1 MGRTTG
7 GVEVRE
13 ASIRLSFTAGGV
25 RYRTTLMI
33 DGAAVLPTPANIK
46 YANRLMAEVSA
57 RIKAGTFDM
66 MEYFPQGA
74 TSVKRG
80 AASHTPAVEPP
91 VEPPVRRSTRA
102 ASAQPPSEEP
112 GEASTKRKV
121 QEHASAAPTVEA
133 WLTQWLDMT
142 RIETSTRI
150 GYDAAVKFWCRAS
163 CDNRARKMGS
173 LPLAALK
180 LSHILTAIASRRE
193 LSGKT
198 INNYVS
204 VLRLALGVAVA
215 DQLMPTNIAESVS
228 RAKHQRQP
236 TDPFS
241 REESEA
247 IIAEAA
253 KVDAQIHNYIEL
265 WFWSGLR
272 TSEINGLEWRFVD
285 FKDNTIAIERVLVAG
300 EEKNRTKTA
309 EARLVR
315 LNSRAYAALQRQR
328 AFTQVAGG
336 RVFQDPRTSKPW
348 HSEEAFTRV
357 YWSRILK
364 RLGIRY
370 RRPYN
375 MRHSYATSMLMA
387 GMTPAFCARQLGHT
401 VEMFLRTY
409 AKWIDGSQND
419 LEMARLENALTHASA
434 PSRTAT
440 LC

>member
-1 MGRTTG
+1 MAKTTG
-7 GVEVRE
+7 GVEVRA
-13 ASIRLSFTAGGV
+13 ASIRLSFTAAGV
-25 RYRTTLMI
+25 RHRRTLLI

-46 YANRLMAEVSA
+46 YANRLIAEISKS
-57 RIKAGTFDM
+57 IKAGTFSMAD
-66 MEYFPQGA
+66 YFPEGA
-74 TSVKRG
+74 TPVKRTNVAPALAIAPSAIG
-80 AASHTPAVEPP
+80 AP
-91 VEPPVRRSTRA
+91 VEPMQTKK
-102 ASAQPPSEEP
+102 PP
-112 GEASTKRKV
+112 TKRKAK
-121 QEHASAAPTVEA
+121 EDTPAELTVEA
-133 WLTQWLDMT
+133 WLTQWLGMT

-150 GYDAAVKFWCRAS
+150 GYDAAVNFWTRS
-163 CDNRARKMGS
+163 PYYNRGRKMGT
-173 LPLAALK
+173 LPLDSLK

-204 VLRLALGVAVA
+204 VLRLALNVAVA
-215 DQLMPTNIAESVS
+215 DQLMTTNLAEAVS

-253 KVDAQIHNYIEL
+253 NVDAQIHYYIDL
-265 WFWSGLR
+265 WFWTGLR
-272 TSEINGLEWRFVD
+272 TSEINGLEWRYVD

-315 LNSRAYAALQRQR
+315 LNSRSSAALQRQR
-328 AFTQVAGG
+328 TFTQVAGG
-336 RVFQDPRTSKPW
+336 RVFQAPRTGKPW
-348 HSEEAFTRV
+348 HSEEAFQRV
-357 YWSRILK
+357 YWARILK

-375 MRHSYATSMLMA
+375 MRHSYATSMLIA

-419 LEMARLENALTHASA
+419 VEMARLENALTV
-434 PSRTAT
+434 PEPFSRTAK
-440 LC
+440 LS

>member
-1 MGRTTG
+1 
-7 GVEVRE
+7 
-13 ASIRLSFTAGGV
+13 V
-25 RYRTTLMI
+25 RYRRTLLVN
-33 DGAAVLPTPANIK
+33 GAAMSPTPANIK
-46 YANRLMAEVSA
+46 YANRLIAEISE
-57 RIKAGTFDM
+57 RIRAGSFSLLH
-66 MEYFPQGA
+66 YFP
-74 TSVKRG
+74 
-80 AASHTPAVEPP
+80 
-91 VEPPVRRSTRA
+91 
-102 ASAQPPSEEP
+102 EE
-112 GEASTKRKV
+112 E
-121 QEHASAAPTVEA
+121 APTSPGDRAPAKRPKKDPTTHEQAKARATRGTELIVAA

-150 GYDAAVKFWCRAS
+150 GYDAAVKFWTRS
-163 CDNRARKMGS
+163 PYDNRGRPMGA
-173 LPLAALK
+173 LPLRSLK
-180 LSHILTAIASRRE
+180 LSQILTAIASRRE

-204 VLRLALGVAVA
+204 VLRLALSIAVA
-215 DQLMPTNIAESVS
+215 DELIPANVAESVS

-236 TDPFS
+236 ADPFS

-247 IIAEAA
+247 IIAEASRM
-253 KVDAQIHNYIEL
+253 DEQIHNYIEL

-272 TSEINGLEWRFVD
+272 TSEINGLEWRYVD

-357 YWSRILK
+357 YWAPILK

-375 MRHSYATSMLMA
+375 MRHSYATGMLMA

-419 LEMARLENALTHASA
+419 LEMARLENALTDPSASSPIA
-434 PSRTAT
+434 EQS
-440 LC
+440 

>member
-1 MGRTTG
+1 M
-7 GVEVRE
+7 V
-13 ASIRLSFTAGGV
+13 
-25 RYRTTLMI
+25 
-33 DGAAVLPTPANIK
+33 DGAAVPPTPANIK
-46 YANRLMAEVSA
+46 YANRLIAEICG
-57 RIKAGTFDM
+57 RIKIGNFSMD
-66 MEYFPQGA
+66 EYFPDDEALAPVLEPVSASMPAPQARVGA
-74 TSVKRG
+74 L
-80 AASHTPAVEPP
+80 
-91 VEPPVRRSTRA
+91 
-102 ASAQPPSEEP
+102 QPPNERSKQP
-112 GEASTKRKV
+112 MPTKRKTR
-121 QEHASAAPTVEA
+121 ERAPTELSVEA
-133 WLTQWLDMT
+133 WLTQWLDLT

-150 GYDAAVKFWCRAS
+150 GYDAAVKFWSRSS
-163 CDNRARKMGS
+163 CDNRGHPMGT
-173 LPLAALK
+173 LALSSLK

-204 VLRLALGVAVA
+204 VLRLALAVACA
-215 DQLMPTNIAESVS
+215 DQLIATNLAEAVP

-241 REESEA
+241 RDESEA

-253 KVDAQIHNYIEL
+253 NVDAQIHNYIEL
-265 WFWSGLR
+265 WFWTGLR
-272 TSEINGLEWRFVD
+272 TSEINGLEWRYVD
-285 FKDNTIAIERVLVAG
+285 FKDKTIAVERVLVAG

-315 LNSRAYAALQRQR
+315 LNSRAHAALQRQR

-336 RVFQDPRTSKPW
+336 RVYQDPRSGKPW
-348 HSEEAFTRV
+348 HSEEAFQRV
-357 YWSRILK
+357 YWARILQ
-364 RLGIRY
+364 RLGLRY

-419 LEMARLENALTHASA
+419 LEMARLENALTVSEIAVRNAKLS
-434 PSRTAT
+434 
-440 LC
+440 

>member
-1 MGRTTG
+1 
-7 GVEVRE
+7 
-13 ASIRLSFTAGGV
+13 
-25 RYRTTLMI
+25 
-33 DGAAVLPTPANIK
+33 
-46 YANRLMAEVSA
+46 
-57 RIKAGTFDM
+57 
-66 MEYFPQGA
+66 
-74 TSVKRG
+74 
-80 AASHTPAVEPP
+80 
-91 VEPPVRRSTRA
+91 
-102 ASAQPPSEEP
+102 
-112 GEASTKRKV
+112 
-121 QEHASAAPTVEA
+121 
-133 WLTQWLDMT
+133 MT

-150 GYDAAVKFWCRAS
+150 GYDAAVKFWTRS
-163 CDNRARKMGS
+163 PYDNRGRKLGM
-173 LPLAALK
+173 LPLASIK

-204 VLRLALGVAVA
+204 VLRLALNVAVA
-215 DQLMPTNIAESVS
+215 DQLMTTNIAEAVS

-241 REESEA
+241 RDESEA

-253 KVDAQIHNYIEL
+253 NADAQIHNYIEL

-272 TSEINGLEWRFVD
+272 TSEINGLEWRYVD

-315 LNSRAYAALQRQR
+315 LNSRSCAALQRQR

-336 RVFQDPRTSKPW
+336 RVFQDIRTGKPW
-348 HSEEAFTRV
+348 HSEEAFQRV
-357 YWSRILK
+357 YWARILK

-419 LEMARLENALTHASA
+419 IEMARLENAMVMHEAS
-434 PSRTAT
+434 SHTAE
-440 LC
+440 LS

>member
-1 MGRTTG
+1 MGRTSG
-7 GVEVRE
+7 GVEVRDS
-13 ASIRLSFTAGGV
+13 SIRLSFTANGV
-25 RYRTTLMI
+25 RYRRTLMVN
-33 DGAAVLPTPANIK
+33 GAAMLPTPANIK
-46 YANRLMAEVSA
+46 YANRLIAEISE
-57 RIKAGTFDM
+57 RIRTDAFSMDY
-66 MEYFPQGA
+66 YFPEEE
-74 TSVKRG
+74 
-80 AASHTPAVEPP
+80 TPAPTDDSSMSKARVKK
-91 VEPPVRRSTRA
+91 
-102 ASAQPPSEEP
+102 ASAVQRSPDASPSQDA
-112 GEASTKRKV
+112 GL
-121 QEHASAAPTVEA
+121 TVEA
-133 WLTQWLDMT
+133 WLTQWLGMT

-150 GYDAAVKFWCRAS
+150 GYDAAVKFWTRS
-163 CDNRARKMGS
+163 PYDNRGRPMGT
-173 LPLAALK
+173 LLLRGLK

-204 VLRLALGVAVA
+204 VLRLALGIAVA
-215 DQLMPTNIAESVS
+215 DELIPTNIAEAVT

-253 KVDAQIHNYIEL
+253 LMDAQIHNYIEL

-272 TSEINGLEWRFVD
+272 TSEINGLEWRYVD

-315 LNSRAYAALQRQR
+315 LNSRSRAALLRQR

-336 RVFQDPRTSKPW
+336 RVFQDPRTGQPW
-348 HSEEAFTRV
+348 HSEEAFQRV
-357 YWSRILK
+357 YWARILK
-364 RLGIRY
+364 RLGILY

-387 GMTPAFCARQLGHT
+387 GMTPAFCARQLGRT

-419 LEMARLENALTHASA
+419 LEMARLENALTDPLTS
-434 PSRTAT
+434 PLTAKQ
-440 LC
+440 

>member
-1 MGRTTG
+1 MLEGD
-7 GVEVRE
+7 
-13 ASIRLSFTAGGV
+13 A
-25 RYRTTLMI
+25 M
-33 DGAAVLPTPANIK
+33 LPTPANIK
-46 YANRLMAEVSA
+46 HAHRLITEIRA
-57 RIKAGTFDM
+57 RIRTGAFHMAD
-66 MEYFPQGA
+66 YFPEAVMPAPAQGTSIEQPA
-74 TSVKRG
+74 TKAPKTIKTAKPSHDRV
-80 AASHTPAVEPP
+80 ASP
-91 VEPPVRRSTRA
+91 
-102 ASAQPPSEEP
+102 
-112 GEASTKRKV
+112 EASSHVPLPAPAKRRATKPAT
-121 QEHASAAPTVEA
+121 ELTVEA

-150 GYDAAVKFWCRAS
+150 GYDAAVKFWTRSS
-163 CDNRARKMGS
+163 CDQRNRPMGA
-173 LPLAALK
+173 LPLASLK
-180 LSHILTAIASRRE
+180 LSHVLTAIASRRE

-204 VLRLALGVAVA
+204 VLRQALAVAVA
-215 DQLMPTNIAESVS
+215 DELMPTNVAEAVT

-247 IIAEAA
+247 IITEAA
-253 KVDAQIHNYIEL
+253 LRDPQIHSYIEL
-265 WFWSGLR
+265 WFWSGR
-272 TSEINGLEWRFVD
+272 APPRSTGWSGATWISNDG
-285 FKDNTIAIERVLVAG
+285 TIAIERVLVAG
-300 EEKNRTKTA
+300 EEKNRTKTT

-315 LNSRAYAALQRQR
+315 LNSRSLAALQRQR

-336 RVFQDPRTSKPW
+336 RVFQDPRSGKPW
-348 HSEEAFTRV
+348 HSEEAFQRV

-419 LEMARLENALTHASA
+419 REMARLKGALITSVAS
-434 PSRTAT
+434 SR
-440 LC
+440 

>member
-7 GVEVRE
+7 GVEVRA
-13 ASIRLSFTAGGV
+13 ASIRLSFTAQGV
-25 RYRTTLMI
+25 RYRSTLMVE
-33 DGAAVLPTPANIK
+33 GAAVLPTPANIQ
-46 YANRLMAEVSA
+46 YANRLIAE
-57 RIKAGTFDM
+57 IGKGIQAGTFDM
-66 MEYFPQGA
+66 AEYFPEGA
-74 TSVKRG
+74 TPVKRIPG
-80 AASHTPAVEPP
+80 TPMPAIEAPAIKPPASEAP
-91 VEPPVRRSTRA
+91 VNVTRGKP
-102 ASAQPPSEEP
+102 ASAKRTPKS
-112 GEASTKRKV
+112 ASPA
-121 QEHASAAPTVEA
+121 ELTVEA
-133 WLTQWLDMT
+133 WLTQWLAMT

-150 GYDAAVKFWCRAS
+150 GYDAAVKFWCRAI
-163 CDNRARKMGS
+163 CDNRARKLGT

-204 VLRLALGVAVA
+204 VLRLVLSVAVA
-215 DQLMPTNIAESVS
+215 DQLMATNLAESVS

-253 KVDAQIHNYIEL
+253 NVDPQIHNYIEL
-265 WFWSGLR
+265 WFWTGLR

-300 EEKNRTKTA
+300 EEKHRTKTA

-315 LNSRAYAALQRQR
+315 LNSRAHAALQRQR
-328 AFTQVAGG
+328 AFTQVAGA
-336 RVFQDPRTSKPW
+336 RVFQDPRTARPW
-348 HSEEAFTRV
+348 HSEEAFQRV
-357 YWSRILK
+357 FWARILK

-419 LEMARLENALTHASA
+419 LEMARLENALTDPLAL
-434 PSRTAT
+434 SRTSK
-440 LC
+440 LS

>member
-1 MGRTTG
+1 
-7 GVEVRE
+7 
-13 ASIRLSFTAGGV
+13 
-25 RYRTTLMI
+25 MI
-33 DGAAVLPTPANIK
+33 EGAAVLPTPANIK
-46 YANRLMAEVSA
+46 YANRLIAEIGQ
-57 RIKAGTFDM
+57 RIKAGTFSM
-66 MEYFPQGA
+66 TEYFPEGA
-74 TSVKRG
+74 TPVKRT
-80 AASHTPAVEPP
+80 AAPPTPAIEPSAHETNKVRVDPTPPKKTPTRQRTKQATP
-91 VEPPVRRSTRA
+91 VEL
-102 ASAQPPSEEP
+102 
-112 GEASTKRKV
+112 
-121 QEHASAAPTVEA
+121 TVEA
-133 WLTQWLDMT
+133 WLTQWLGMT

-150 GYDAAVKFWCRAS
+150 GYDAAVKFWSRAS
-163 CDNRARKMGS
+163 CDNRGRAMGT
-173 LPLAALK
+173 LPLATLK
-180 LSHILTAIASRRE
+180 LSHTLTAIASRRE

-204 VLRLALGVAVA
+204 VLRLALNVALA
-215 DQLMPTNIAESVS
+215 DQLIETNIAESVS

-247 IIAEAA
+247 IITEAA
-253 KVDAQIHNYIEL
+253 HVDAQIYNYIEL
-265 WFWSGLR
+265 WFWTGLR
-272 TSEINGLEWRFVD
+272 TSEINGLEWRYVD

-315 LNSRAYAALQRQR
+315 LNSRALSALQRQR

-336 RVFQDPRTSKPW
+336 RVFQDPRSGKPW
-348 HSEEAFTRV
+348 HSEEAFQRV
-357 YWSRILK
+357 YWARILK

-419 LEMARLENALTHASA
+419 VEMARLENALAAPEASSVTANRQSNGASA
-434 PSRTAT
+434 A
-440 LC
+440 

>member
-13 ASIRLSFTAGGV
+13 ASIRLSFTAVGV
-25 RYRTTLMI
+25 RYRHTLMLE
-33 DGAAVLPTPANIK
+33 GEAMLPTPANVK
-46 YANRLMAEVSA
+46 YAHRLIAEIRACVKTGA
-57 RIKAGTFDM
+57 FRMGD
-66 MEYFPQGA
+66 YFPDA
-74 TSVKRG
+74 ETSVP
-80 AASHTPAVEPP
+80 T
-91 VEPPVRRSTRA
+91 
-102 ASAQPPSEEP
+102 Q
-112 GEASTKRKV
+112 EASTEPLPTKAPRTIKPAKPTQPEASQQHPSTAPAKRRTPRQANKLTV
-121 QEHASAAPTVEA
+121 QA
-133 WLTQWLDMT
+133 WLTQWLGMT

-150 GYDAAVKFWCRAS
+150 GYDAAVKFWTRSS
-163 CDNRARKMGS
+163 CDNRNRPMGA
-173 LPLAALK
+173 LPLSDLK
-180 LSHILTAIASRRE
+180 LSHLLTAVASRRE

-204 VLRLALGVAVA
+204 VLRQALAVAVA
-215 DQLMPTNIAESVS
+215 DQLTATNVAEAVT
-228 RAKHQRQP
+228 RAKHQRP
-236 TDPFS
+236 PADPFS

-247 IIAEAA
+247 IITEAA
-253 KVDAQIHNYIEL
+253 LRDPQIHNYIEC

-285 FKDNTIAIERVLVAG
+285 LKSGTIAIERVLVAG

-315 LNSRAYAALQRQR
+315 LNSRSLAALQRQR

-336 RVFQDPRTSKPW
+336 RVFQDPRSGKPW
-348 HSEEAFTRV
+348 HSEEAFQRV

-364 RLGIRY
+364 RLGLRY

-387 GMTPAFCARQLGHT
+387 GMTPAFCAKQLGHT

-409 AKWIDGSQND
+409 AKWIDGNQND
-419 LEMARLENALTHASA
+419 FEMARLETALTDSLV
-434 PSRTAT
+434 STLTAT
-440 LC
+440 RGVIV

>member
-1 MGRTTG
+1 MRDS
-7 GVEVRE
+7 
-13 ASIRLSFTAGGV
+13 SIRLSFTANGV
-25 RYRTTLMI
+25 RYRRTLMVN
-33 DGAAVLPTPANIK
+33 GAAMLPTPANVK
-46 YANRLMAEVSA
+46 YANWLIAEISE
-57 RIKAGTFDM
+57 RIRAGSFSLTQ
-66 MEYFPQGA
+66 YFPEEE
-74 TSVKRG
+74 
-80 AASHTPAVEPP
+80 TP
-91 VEPPVRRSTRA
+91 
-102 ASAQPPSEEP
+102 
-112 GEASTKRKV
+112 
-121 QEHASAAPTVEA
+121 SAAAEEVPAKRPKKVEAAPKTTKASRARGSELTVEG

-150 GYDAAVKFWCRAS
+150 GYDAAVKFWSRS
-163 CDNRARKMGS
+163 PYDNRGRPMGS
-173 LPLAALK
+173 LPLRSLK

-204 VLRLALGVAVA
+204 VLRLALSIAVA
-215 DQLMPTNIAESVS
+215 DELMPTNIAESVS

-241 REESEA
+241 RDESEA

-253 KVDAQIHNYIEL
+253 RMDEQIHNYVEL

-272 TSEINGLEWRFVD
+272 TSEINGLEWRYVD
-285 FKDNTIAIERVLVAG
+285 LKDNTIAIERVLVAG

-315 LNSRAYAALQRQR
+315 LNSRSRAALLRQR

-336 RVFQDPRTSKPW
+336 RLFQDPRTGKPW
-348 HSEEAFTRV
+348 HSEEAFQRV
-357 YWSRILK
+357 YWAPILK

-419 LEMARLENALTHASA
+419 LEMARLENALTD
-434 PSRTAT
+434 PLTCLPTAT
-440 LC
+440 QS